1 MQRTPTL
8 SDERAANEPL
18 PSHMQAIV
26 QDRYGTADVLRFEE
40 VPRPAIAEDEV
51 LVEVRAAGLDRGT
64 EHLMTGH
71 PYLVRI
77 AGYGLTKPKNPV
89 SGTDVAGV
97 VVEVGSA
104 VTRFAVGDE
113 VFGGAKG
120 SFAQYA
126 RASARCLAHKPSDLT
141 FEHAA
146 VVPVSGVTALQALTD
161 VGHVE
166 PYQRVLIIGAS
177 GGVGTH
183 AVQLAKALGAEV
195 TAVASTSKLELV
207 RSLAPLADDFP
218 FAASAE
224 LARDQGHRYHHENSA
239 FGIGDGALLYSL
251 MRHLAPRRV
260 IEVGCGYSSALM
272 LDTADLHLDGATEF
286 TFIEPFPDL
295 LHSLIDDDDRERITI
310 RPVAVQDVD
319 LTVFDQLEAG
329 DICFIDSTHVS
340 KLGSDVNRL
349 MFDVLPRLA
358 PGVVIHIHDID
369 HGFGYPDQWISEG
382 RAWNESY
389 LVRAFLA
396 FNDSFEIMAWNP
408 YLHREHREF
417 MDTQMPMAAT
427 ERGNSLWLRRTA

>member
-1 MQRTPTL
+1 MHRSIEAVVTRLPTL
-8 SDERAANEPL
+8 PERPVRQPQGRLARFESMDDAEFITWAYANVLEREPDRRGWERWIGDLSTGAINREDVLLIMLTSDEFAEGRELPGSEFVPTGHFYSAVPSDDDRRWAIEGERTNEP
-18 PSHMQAIV
+18 IV
-26 QDRYGTADVLRFEE
+26 DVDLR
-40 VPRPAIAEDEV
+40 
-51 LVEVRAAGLDRGT
+51 T
-64 EHLMTGH
+64 E
-71 PYLVRI
+71 
-77 AGYGLTKPKNPV
+77 
-89 SGTDVAGV
+89 
-97 VVEVGSA
+97 
-104 VTRFAVGDE
+104 
-113 VFGGAKG
+113 
-120 SFAQYA
+120 AQ
-126 RASARCLAHKPSDLT
+126 
-141 FEHAA
+141 
-146 VVPVSGVTALQALTD
+146 
-161 VGHVE
+161 
-166 PYQRVLIIGAS
+166 
-177 GGVGTH
+177 
-183 AVQLAKALGAEV
+183 
-195 TAVASTSKLELV
+195 LELI

-272 LDTADLHLDGATEF
+272 LDTADMHLDGATEF

-417 MDTQMPMAAT
+417 MDTQVPMAAT